1 MLPFI
6 GLDAHVG
13 TAMTQKDFDPITLE
27 VLWNRLISITNE
39 QAAAL
44 MHASFTT
51 VVREAGDLSAG
62 VFDEQGNML
71 AQAVTGTP
79 GHINTMA
86 TCVRHFLREYP
97 MDTLQEGDTLVTNDP
112 WLASG
117 HHHDLTVVTPV
128 FHRGR
133 AVGLFANTCHVMDI
147 GGRIFGADATSVYEE
162 GLAIPIM
169 KLVDQGRINEEL
181 IKIIRAN
188 VRVPQS
194 VLGDIHAMIAANEV
208 GGKKLMEMME
218 DYELFDLNALSAAI
232 VERSERSMRE
242 AIRSIRDGTYHHQID
257 VDGFDEPIV
266 VKLAITVAGDRMI
279 ADYTGTSPQSDRG
292 INVVYSYCHAYT
304 TYPIKCSVSPEVPN
318 NEGSF
323 RPIAVIAPEGCILNC
338 QRPAPVG
345 ARHILGHFL
354 SAAVFGAL
362 SHVIPDRVIAEG
374 SQGLWNTQ
382 FDGIDERGEH
392 FCYVFFSAGGT
403 GARPNKDGLSATAF
417 PSGIHGVPVELVE
430 NVSPIFIE
438 CREFIQ
444 DSGGPGKFR
453 GGLGQ
458 RMVLKVRGGHPAQHS
473 PMYDR
478 IRFPA
483 KGFAG
488 GLNGT
493 KGYIYL
499 DDDTVPHAKTKYI
512 LKPNQK
518 VTLELPGGGGF
529 YQPEER
535 DPELVREDVIDGF
548 VTLDRAREVY
558 RVVLNPETLELN
570 LRETEKLRSARRK

>member
-1 MLPFI
+1 MK
-6 GLDAHVG
+6 
-13 TAMTQKDFDPITLE
+13 TNRFDPITLE

-44 MHASFTT
+44 MRASFTT

-62 VFDEQGNML
+62 VFDDQGNML

-79 GHINTMA
+79 GHINSMA
-86 TCVRHFLREYP
+86 TSVRHFLRAYP
-97 MDTLQEGDTLVTNDP
+97 MDTLQPGDTLITNDP

-147 GGRIFGADATSVYEE
+147 GGRIFGADAPSIYEE

-169 KLVDQGRINEEL
+169 KLVDRGKLNEDL
-181 IKIIRAN
+181 IRIIRAN
-188 VRVPQS
+188 VRVPQA
-194 VLGDIHAMIAANEV
+194 VLGDVHAMIAANEV
-208 GGKKLMEMME
+208 GGKKLVEMME
-218 DYELFDLNALSAAI
+218 DYAFSDLKELSAAI
-232 VERSERSMRE
+232 IERSESSMRM
-242 AIRSIRDGTYHHQID
+242 AIRAIPDGTYRHQID

-266 VKLAITVAGDRMI
+266 VKLAITVAGEEMI
-279 ADYTGTSPQSDRG
+279 ADYTGTSPQSTRG
-292 INVVYSYCHAYT
+292 INVVYNYCHAYT

-323 RPIAVIAPEGCILNC
+323 YPIKVVAPEGCILNC

-345 ARHILGHFL
+345 GRHILGHFL

-382 FDGIDERGEH
+382 FDGIDEKGEP

-430 NVSPIFIE
+430 NVSPLFIE
-438 CREFIQ
+438 CRELIR

-458 RMVLKVRGGHPAQHS
+458 RMVLRVRGGHPAQHS

-488 GLNGT
+488 GLDGAR
-493 KGYIYL
+493 GRISL
-499 DDDTVPHAKTKYI
+499 DDGTVPHSKTKYI
-512 LKPNQK
+512 LKPGQK

-529 YQPEER
+529 YRPEER
-535 DPELVREDVIDGF
+535 DPESVREDVLDGL
-548 VTLDRAREVY
+548 VSLDQAREVY
-558 RVVLNPETLELN
+558 RVALNPITFELDLKETS
-570 LRETEKLRSARRK
+570 RMRSAYKK

>member
-1 MLPFI
+1 MQTTP
-6 GLDAHVG
+6 
-13 TAMTQKDFDPITLE
+13 FDPITLE

-44 MHASFTT
+44 MRASFTT

-62 VFDEQGNML
+62 VFDARGNMI

-79 GHINTMA
+79 GHINCMA
-86 TCVRHFLREYP
+86 TSVRHFLREYP
-97 MDTLQEGDTLVTNDP
+97 LATLQPGDTLVTNDP

-133 AVGLFANTCHVMDI
+133 AIGLFANTCHVMDI
-147 GGRIFGADATSVYEE
+147 GGRIFGADAPSIYEE

-169 KLVDQGRINEEL
+169 KLVNQGRLNEDL
-181 IKIIRAN
+181 IRIIRAN
-188 VRVPQS
+188 VRVPQT
-194 VLGDIHAMIAANEV
+194 VLGDVYAMIAGNEV
-208 GGKKLMEMME
+208 GGKKLVEMME
-218 DYELFDLNALSAAI
+218 DHDLSDLDGLSDAI
-232 VERSERSMRE
+232 INRSEISMRE
-242 AIRSIRDGTYHHQID
+242 ALRAIPDGTYRHRID
-257 VDGFDEPIV
+257 MDGFDEPIV
-266 VKLAITVAGDRMI
+266 VKLAITIDGDRMI
-279 ADYTGTSPQSDRG
+279 ADYAGTSPQSGRG

-323 RPIAVIAPEGCILNC
+323 RPITVTAPEGCILNC
-338 QRPAPVG
+338 RRPAPVG

-362 SHVIPDRVIAEG
+362 SHVIPDRVMAEG

-382 FDGIDERGEH
+382 FDGIDERGEP

-403 GARPNKDGLSATAF
+403 GACPTKDGLSATAF

-430 NVSPIFIE
+430 NVSPLFIE
-438 CREFIQ
+438 CRELIP

-478 IRFPA
+478 IRFAA

-488 GLNGT
+488 GLDGA
-493 KGYIYL
+493 KGHIYL
-499 DDDTVPHAKTKYI
+499 DAGSAPHAKTKYI
-512 LKPNQK
+512 LKPGQR

-529 YQPEER
+529 YPPEER
-535 DPELVREDVIDGF
+535 DPFRVREDVIDGL
-548 VTLDRAREVY
+548 VSLVQAREVY
-558 RVVLNPETLELN
+558 RVALDPATLEIDSERAEKQQSTLNPTWFRGIRN
-570 LRETEKLRSARRK
+570 RE

>member
-1 MLPFI
+1 
-6 GLDAHVG
+6 
-13 TAMTQKDFDPITLE
+13 MTRNRFDSITLE
-27 VLWNRLISITNE
+27 VLWNRLISTVNE

-86 TCVRHFLREYP
+86 TCVRHFIKEYP
-97 MDTLQEGDTLVTNDP
+97 IETLEQGDTLITNDP

-117 HHHDLTVVTPV
+117 HHHDFTIVTPV
-128 FHRGR
+128 FHLGR

-147 GGRIFGADATSVYEE
+147 GGRIFGADANSVYEE

-169 KLVDQGRINEEL
+169 KLVDRGQMNEDL
-181 IKIIRAN
+181 VKIIRAN
-188 VRVPQS
+188 VRTPEP
-194 VLGDIHAMIAANEV
+194 VLGDVHAMIAANEV
-208 GGKKLMEMME
+208 GGKKLIEMME
-218 DYELFDLNALSAAI
+218 DHRLSDLNDLSAAI
-232 VERSERSMRE
+232 IDRSEKSMRE
-242 AIRSIRDGTYHHQID
+242 AIQTIPDGTYQHQIE
-257 VDGFDEPIV
+257 VDGFDEPIII
-266 VKLAITVAGDRMI
+266 KLAITVDGDHMI
-279 ADYTGTSPQSDRG
+279 ADYAGTSPQSNRG
-292 INVVYSYCHAYT
+292 INVVYNYCHAYT
-304 TYPIKCSVSPEVPN
+304 TYPIKCSVSPEIPN

-323 RPIAVIAPEGCILNC
+323 RPVTVVAPEGCILNC
-338 QRPAPVG
+338 RRPAAVG

-362 SHVIPDRVIAEG
+362 SHVLPDNVIAEG

-382 FDGIDERGEH
+382 FDGMDENGNP

-403 GARPNKDGLSATAF
+403 GARPMKDGLSATAF
-417 PSGIHGVPVELVE
+417 PSGIHGVPVEVVE

-438 CREFIQ
+438 SRELIP

-458 RMVLKVRGGHPAQHS
+458 RMVLKVRGGYPAQHS

-478 IRFPA
+478 IHFPA
-483 KGFAG
+483 KGFEG
-488 GLNGT
+488 GLAGA
-493 KGYIYL
+493 KGAVYL
-499 DDDTVPHAKTKYI
+499 DDGTKPHSKTKYF
-512 LKPNQK
+512 LKPEQV

-529 YQPEER
+529 YPPTEREPES
-535 DPELVREDVIDGF
+535 VHQDVIDGL
-548 VTLDRAREVY
+548 VSPAQARDVY
-558 RVVLNPETLELN
+558 GVLLNPDTLEIDIE
-570 LRETEKLRSARRK
+570 ETEKLRSTKKPEA

>member
-1 MLPFI
+1 
-6 GLDAHVG
+6 VS
-13 TAMTQKDFDPITLE
+13 TAMSPNSFDPISLE
-27 VLWNRLISITNE
+27 VLWNRLISTVNE

-97 MDTLQEGDTLVTNDP
+97 MDTMREGDALVTNDP

-117 HHHDLTVVTPV
+117 HYHDFTVVTPI

-133 AVGLFANTCHVMDI
+133 ALGLFANTCHMMDI

-169 KLVDQGRINEEL
+169 KLVDRGRVNEDL

-188 VRVPQS
+188 VRVPQP
-194 VLGDIHAMIAANEV
+194 VLGDIYAMIAANEV
-208 GGKKLMEMME
+208 GGKKLIEMME
-218 DYELFDLNALSAAI
+218 DYELSDLNGLSAAI
-232 VERSERSMRE
+232 IERSERSMRE
-242 AIRSIRDGTYHHQID
+242 AIRGISDGTYRHQID

-266 VKLAITVAGDRMI
+266 VKLSITVAGDRMI
-279 ADYTGTSPQSDRG
+279 ADYTGTSPQTSRG
-292 INVVYSYCHAYT
+292 INVVYNYCHAYT

-323 RPIAVIAPEGCILNC
+323 RPITVIAPEGCILNC
-338 QRPAPVG
+338 KHPAPVG

-362 SHVIPDRVIAEG
+362 SHVVPDRVIAEG

-417 PSGIHGVPVELVE
+417 PSGIHGVPAELVE
-430 NVSPIFIE
+430 NVSPIFME
-438 CREFIQ
+438 CRELIS
-444 DSGGPGKFR
+444 DSGGPGRFR

-458 RMVLKVRGGHPAQHS
+458 RMVLRVRGGHPAQHS

-478 IRFPA
+478 ILFPA

-488 GLNGT
+488 GLAGA
-493 KGYIYL
+493 KGCIYL
-499 DDDTVPHAKTKYI
+499 DDGTVPHAKTKYM
-512 LKPNQK
+512 LRPDQK

-529 YQPEER
+529 YPPEDR
-535 DPELVREDVIDGF
+535 DPQTLREDVIDGL
-548 VTLDRAREVY
+548 VSLAQARKVY
-558 RVVLNPETLELN
+558 RVSLDPETLELN
-570 LRETEKLRSARRK
+570 LQETKKLRSRGRRKRTAG

>member
-1 MLPFI
+1 MSLNSY
-6 GLDAHVG
+6 
-13 TAMTQKDFDPITLE
+13 DPITLE
-27 VLWNRLISITNE
+27 VLWNRLISTVNE

-44 MHASFTT
+44 VHASFTT

-97 MDTLQEGDTLVTNDP
+97 LASLREGDTLITNDP

-117 HHHDLTVVTPV
+117 HYHDLTVVTPV
-128 FHRGR
+128 FYRGR
-133 AVGLFANTCHVMDI
+133 AIGLFANTCHVMDI
-147 GGRIFGADATSVYEE
+147 GGRVFGADASSVYEE
-162 GLAIPIM
+162 GLAIPIL
-169 KLVDQGRINEEL
+169 KLVDQGRMNDDL

-188 VRVPQS
+188 VRVPDP
-194 VLGDIHAMIAANEV
+194 VLGDIHAMIASNDV
-208 GGKKLMEMME
+208 GGKKLTEMME
-218 DYELFDLNALSAAI
+218 DYELSDLNGLSAAI
-232 VERSERSMRE
+232 IERSERSMRE
-242 AIRSIRDGTYHHQID
+242 AIQAIPDGTYCHQIE
-257 VDGFDEPIV
+257 VDGFDKPILI
-266 VKLAITVAGDRMI
+266 KLAITVKESQMI
-279 ADYTGTSPQSDRG
+279 ADYTGTSSQSDRG
-292 INVVYSYCHAYT
+292 INVVYNYCHAYT

-323 RPIAVIAPEGCILNC
+323 RPVTVLAPEGCILNC
-338 QRPAPVG
+338 KHPAAVG

-362 SHVIPDRVIAEG
+362 SHVLPEQVIAEG

-417 PSGIHGVPVELVE
+417 PSGIRGVPVELVE

-438 CREFIQ
+438 CRNLIQ
-444 DSGGPGKFR
+444 DSAGPGKFR

-458 RMVLKVRGGHPAQHS
+458 RMVLSVRSREPAQHS

-478 IRFPA
+478 ILFPA

-488 GLNGT
+488 GLPGARG
-493 KGYIYL
+493 KLHL
-499 DDDTVPHAKTKYI
+499 DDGTMPHAKTKYV
-512 LKPNQK
+512 LKPGQK

-529 YQPEER
+529 YPPEER
-535 DPELVREDVIDGF
+535 DPEMVREDVIDGL
-548 VTLDRAREVY
+548 VSLALAREVY
-558 RVVLNPETLELN
+558 RVALIPETLELDR
-570 LRETEKLRSARRK
+570 LETEQLRSTVQKS

>member
-1 MLPFI
+1 MKTNL
-6 GLDAHVG
+6 
-13 TAMTQKDFDPITLE
+13 FDPITLE

-44 MHASFTT
+44 MRASFTT

-62 VFDEQGNML
+62 VFDAAGNMI

-79 GHINTMA
+79 GHINCMA
-86 TCVRHFLREYP
+86 TSVRHFLREYP
-97 MDTLQEGDTLVTNDP
+97 LESLRPGDTLITNDP

-117 HHHDLTVVTPV
+117 HHHDFTIVTPV
-128 FHRGR
+128 FRR
-133 AVGLFANTCHVMDI
+133 EKAIGLFANTCHVMDI
-147 GGRIFGADATSVYEE
+147 GGRVFGADAPSIYEE
-162 GLAIPIM
+162 GLAVPIM
-169 KLVDQGRINEEL
+169 KLADRGRLNEDL
-181 IKIIRAN
+181 IRIIRAN
-188 VRVPQS
+188 VRVPQT
-194 VLGDIHAMIAANEV
+194 VLGDVYAMISANEV
-208 GGKKLMEMME
+208 GGKKLLEMME
-218 DYELFDLNALSAAI
+218 DHDLSDLEGLSTAI
-232 VERSERSMRE
+232 IERSEQSMRE
-242 AIRSIRDGTYHHQID
+242 AIRAIPDGTYRHEID
-257 VDGFDEPIV
+257 MDGFDEPII
-266 VKLAITVAGDRMI
+266 VKLAITVDGDRMI
-279 ADYTGTSPQSDRG
+279 ADYRGTSPQSGRG

-323 RPIAVIAPEGCILNC
+323 RPITVTAPEGSILNC
-338 QRPAPVG
+338 RRPAPVG

-362 SHVIPDRVIAEG
+362 SHVIPDRVVAEG

-382 FDGIDERGEH
+382 FDGIDERGEP

-403 GARPNKDGLSATAF
+403 GARPTKDGLSATAF

-430 NVSPIFIE
+430 NVSPLFIE
-438 CREFIQ
+438 CREFIP

-458 RMVLKVRGGHPAQHS
+458 RMVLKVRGGHPSQHS

-478 IRFPA
+478 IRFAA

-488 GLNGT
+488 GRDGA
-493 KGYIYL
+493 KGRIQL
-499 DDDTVPHAKTKYI
+499 DDGTTPHSKTKYI
-512 LKPNQK
+512 LKPGQR

-529 YQPEER
+529 YRPEER
-535 DPELVREDVIDGF
+535 DPGAVQADLVDGF
-548 VTLDRAREVY
+548 VSLARAGEDY
-558 RVVLNPETLELN
+558 RVAIDPETLKVDPQETAR
-570 LRETEKLRSARRK
+570 LRR

>member
-1 MLPFI
+1 MSSFI
-6 GLDAHVG
+6 WGD
-13 TAMTQKDFDPITLE
+13 TAMAQNRFDPITLE
-27 VLWNRLISITNE
+27 VLWNRLISTVNE

-86 TCVRHFLREYP
+86 TCVRHFIKEYP
-97 MDTLQEGDTLVTNDP
+97 IKTLKKGDTLITNDP

-117 HHHDLTVVTPV
+117 HLHDFTIVTPV
-128 FHRGR
+128 FHQGR

-147 GGRIFGADATSVYEE
+147 GGRIFGADANSVYEE

-169 KLVDQGRINEEL
+169 KLVDRGQMNEDL
-181 IKIIRAN
+181 VKIIRAN
-188 VRVPQS
+188 VRTPEP
-194 VLGDIHAMIAANEV
+194 VLGDVHAMVAANEV
-208 GGKKLMEMME
+208 GAKKLIEMME
-218 DYELFDLNALSAAI
+218 DHRLSDLNDLSTAI
-232 VERSERSMRE
+232 IDRSEQSMRK
-242 AIRSIRDGTYHHQID
+242 AIRNIPDGTVQHQIE
-257 VDGFDEPIV
+257 VDGFDEPIII
-266 VKLAITVAGDRMI
+266 KLAITVDGDRII
-279 ADYTGTSPQSDRG
+279 ADYAGTSPQSSRG
-292 INVVYSYCHAYT
+292 INVVYNYCHAYT
-304 TYPIKCSVSPEVPN
+304 TYPIKCSVSPEIPN

-323 RPIAVIAPEGCILNC
+323 RPVTVVAPEGCILNC
-338 QRPAPVG
+338 RRPAAVG

-362 SHVIPDRVIAEG
+362 SHVLPDHVIAEG

-382 FDGIDERGEH
+382 FDGMDENGNP

-403 GARPNKDGLSATAF
+403 GARPMKDGLSATAF
-417 PSGIHGVPVELVE
+417 PSGIHGVPVEVVE

-438 CREFIQ
+438 SRELIP

-458 RMVLKVRGGHPAQHS
+458 RMVLKVRGGYPAQHS

-478 IRFPA
+478 IHFPA
-483 KGFAG
+483 KGFEG
-488 GLNGT
+488 GLAGA
-493 KGYIYL
+493 KGGIYL
-499 DDDTVPHAKTKYI
+499 DDGTKPHSKTKYF
-512 LKPNQK
+512 LKPEQV

-529 YQPEER
+529 YPPTER
-535 DPELVREDVIDGF
+535 EPDSVHQDVIDGL
-548 VTLDRAREVY
+548 VSLAQARDIY
-558 RVVLNPETLELN
+558 GVVLNPDTLEIDIE
-570 LRETEKLRSARRK
+570 ETEKLRSTKKPET

>member
-1 MLPFI
+1 MKEN
-6 GLDAHVG
+6 
-13 TAMTQKDFDPITLE
+13 TFDPITLE

-44 MHASFTT
+44 MRASFTT

-62 VFDEQGNML
+62 VFDAAGNMI

-79 GHINTMA
+79 GHINCMA
-86 TCVRHFLREYP
+86 TSVRHFLKEYP
-97 MDTLQEGDTLVTNDP
+97 LASLQPGDTLVTNDP

-117 HHHDLTVVTPV
+117 HLHDLTIVTPV
-128 FHRGR
+128 FYKGK
-133 AVGLFANTCHVMDI
+133 AIGLFANTCHVMDI
-147 GGRIFGADATSVYEE
+147 GGRTFGADATSVYEE

-169 KLVDQGRINEEL
+169 KLVDQGKLNEDLIRI
-181 IKIIRAN
+181 IKAN
-188 VRVPQS
+188 VRVPQT
-194 VLGDIHAMIAANEV
+194 VLGDVYAMISANEV
-208 GGKKLMEMME
+208 GGRKLLEMME
-218 DYELFDLNALSAAI
+218 DYDLSDLEGLSAAI
-232 VERSERSMRE
+232 IERSEQSMRE
-242 AIRSIRDGTYHHQID
+242 AIRAIPDGTYRHQIYM
-257 VDGFDEPIV
+257 DGFDEPII
-266 VKLAITVAGDRMI
+266 VKLAITIDGDRLI
-279 ADYTGTSPQSDRG
+279 ADYTGTSPQSNRG

-304 TYPIKCSVSPEVPN
+304 TYPIKCSVSPEIPN

-323 RPIAVIAPEGCILNC
+323 RPLTVIAPPGCILNC

-382 FDGIDERGEH
+382 FDGIDERGEP

-430 NVSPIFIE
+430 NVSPLFIE
-438 CREFIQ
+438 CRELIQ
-444 DSGGPGKFR
+444 DSGGPGKYR

-458 RMVLKVRGGHPAQHS
+458 RMVLRVRGNHPATHS

-488 GLNGT
+488 GLDGA
-493 KGYIYL
+493 KGRIYL
-499 DDDTVPHAKTKYI
+499 HDGTMPHPKTKYI
-512 LKPNQK
+512 LKPGQK

-529 YQPEER
+529 YPPQER
-535 DPELVREDVIDGF
+535 DPEMVRRDVIEGF
-548 VTLDRAREVY
+548 VSLEQAKEIY
-558 RVVLNPETLELN
+558 KVVLDPVSLEIDWAA
-570 LRETEKLRSARRK
+570 TEKMRAALPPLS

>member
-1 MLPFI
+1 MK
-6 GLDAHVG
+6 
-13 TAMTQKDFDPITLE
+13 MTPFDPITLE

-44 MHASFTT
+44 MRASFTT

-62 VFDEQGNML
+62 VFDAGGNMI

-79 GHINTMA
+79 GHINCMA
-86 TCVRHFLREYP
+86 TSVRHFLREYP
-97 MDTLQEGDTLVTNDP
+97 LSSLQPGDTLVTNDP

-133 AVGLFANTCHVMDI
+133 AIGLFANTCHVMDI
-147 GGRIFGADATSVYEE
+147 GGRIFGADAPSIYEE

-169 KLVDQGRINEEL
+169 KLVDRGRLNEDL
-181 IKIIRAN
+181 IRIIRAN
-188 VRVPQS
+188 VRVPQT
-194 VLGDIHAMIAANEV
+194 VLGDVYAMIAGNEV
-208 GGKKLMEMME
+208 GGKKLLEMME
-218 DYELFDLNALSAAI
+218 DHDLSDLEGLSNAI
-232 VERSERSMRE
+232 IERSEHSMRE
-242 AIRSIRDGTYHHQID
+242 AIRAIPDGTYRHQID
-257 VDGFDEPIV
+257 MDGFDEPIV
-266 VKLAITVAGDRMI
+266 VKLAITISGDRMT
-279 ADYTGTSPQSDRG
+279 ADYTGTSPQSGRG

-323 RPIAVIAPEGCILNC
+323 RPITVTAPEGCILNC
-338 QRPAPVG
+338 RRPAPVG

-362 SHVIPDRVIAEG
+362 SHVIPNRVIAEG

-382 FDGIDERGEH
+382 FDGIDERGEP

-403 GARPNKDGLSATAF
+403 GACPTKDGLSATAF

-430 NVSPIFIE
+430 NVSPLFIE
-438 CREFIQ
+438 CRELIP

-458 RMVLKVRGGHPAQHS
+458 RMVLKVRGGYPAQHS

-478 IRFPA
+478 IRFAA

-488 GLNGT
+488 GLDGA
-493 KGYIYL
+493 KGRIYL
-499 DDDTVPHAKTKYI
+499 DDGSAPHAKTKYL
-512 LKPNQK
+512 LKPGQR

-529 YQPEER
+529 FPPEER
-535 DPELVREDVIDGF
+535 DPGMVREDVIDGL
-548 VTLDRAREVY
+548 VSLTQAKEAYRITLD
-558 RVVLNPETLELN
+558 PTTLEIDSKS
-570 LRETEKLRSARRK
+570 TERQRSST

>member
-1 MLPFI
+1 MSLNSY
-6 GLDAHVG
+6 
-13 TAMTQKDFDPITLE
+13 DPITLE
-27 VLWNRLISITNE
+27 VLWNRLISTANE

-44 MHASFTT
+44 VHASFTT

-97 MDTLQEGDTLVTNDP
+97 LASLREYPLASLREGDTLITNDP

-117 HHHDLTVVTPV
+117 HYHDLTVVTPV
-128 FHRGR
+128 FYRGR
-133 AVGLFANTCHVMDI
+133 AIGLFANTCHVMDI
-147 GGRIFGADATSVYEE
+147 GGRVFGADASSVYEE

-169 KLVDQGRINEEL
+169 KLVDQGRMNDDL
-181 IKIIRAN
+181 VKIIRAN
-188 VRVPQS
+188 VRVPDP
-194 VLGDIHAMIAANEV
+194 VLGDIHAMIASNDV
-208 GGKKLMEMME
+208 GGKKLTEMME
-218 DYELFDLNALSAAI
+218 DYELSDLNGLSAAI
-232 VERSERSMRE
+232 IERSERSMRE
-242 AIRSIRDGTYHHQID
+242 AIQAIPDGTYCHQIE
-257 VDGFDEPIV
+257 VDGFDKPILI
-266 VKLAITVAGDRMI
+266 KLAITVKGSQMI
-279 ADYTGTSPQSDRG
+279 ADYTGTSSQSDRG
-292 INVVYSYCHAYT
+292 INVVYNYCHAYT

-323 RPIAVIAPEGCILNC
+323 RPVTVLAPEGCILNC
-338 QRPAPVG
+338 KHPAAVG

-362 SHVIPDRVIAEG
+362 SHVLPEQVIAEG

-417 PSGIHGVPVELVE
+417 PSGIRGVPVELVE

-438 CREFIQ
+438 CRKLIQ
-444 DSGGPGKFR
+444 DSAGPGKFR

-458 RMVLKVRGGHPAQHS
+458 RMVLSVRSGEPAQHS
-473 PMYDR
+473 PMYER
-478 IRFPA
+478 ILFPA

-488 GLNGT
+488 GLPGARGNLH
-493 KGYIYL
+493 L
-499 DDDTVPHAKTKYI
+499 DDGTIPHAKTKYV
-512 LKPNQK
+512 LKPGQK

-529 YQPEER
+529 YPPEER
-535 DPELVREDVIDGF
+535 DPEMVREDVIDGL
-548 VTLDRAREVY
+548 VSLAQAREAYRVALIPETMELDR
-558 RVVLNPETLELN
+558 L
-570 LRETEKLRSARRK
+570 ETEKLRSTLQKS

>member
-1 MLPFI
+1 MNTT
-6 GLDAHVG
+6 H
-13 TAMTQKDFDPITLE
+13 FDPITLE
-27 VLWNRLISITNE
+27 VIWNRLISITNE

-44 MHASFTT
+44 MRASFTT

-62 VFDEQGNML
+62 VFDAAGNMI

-79 GHINTMA
+79 GHINCMA
-86 TCVRHFLREYP
+86 TSVRHFLREYP
-97 MDTLQEGDTLVTNDP
+97 LKSLQPGDTLVTNDP

-117 HHHDLTVVTPV
+117 HHHDFTIVTPV
-128 FHRGR
+128 FLQGK
-133 AVGLFANTCHVMDI
+133 AIGLFANTCHVMDI
-147 GGRIFGADATSVYEE
+147 GGRVFGADAPSIYEE

-169 KLVDQGRINEEL
+169 KLADRGRLNEDL
-181 IKIIRAN
+181 IRIIRAN
-188 VRVPQS
+188 VRVPQT
-194 VLGDIHAMIAANEV
+194 VLGDVYAMIAANEV
-208 GGKKLMEMME
+208 GGKKLLEMME
-218 DYELFDLNALSAAI
+218 DHNLSDLEGLSAAI
-232 VERSERSMRE
+232 IERSEQAMRE
-242 AIRSIRDGTYHHQID
+242 AIRAIPDGTYRHEID
-257 VDGFDEPIV
+257 MDGFDEPIV
-266 VKLAITVAGDRMI
+266 VKLAITIDGDRMI
-279 ADYTGTSPQSDRG
+279 ADYTGTSPQSGRG

-323 RPIAVIAPEGCILNC
+323 HPITVTAPEGCILNC

-362 SHVIPDRVIAEG
+362 SHVIPDRVVAEG

-382 FDGIDERGEH
+382 FDGIDERGEP

-403 GARPNKDGLSATAF
+403 GARPTKDGLSATAF

-430 NVSPIFIE
+430 NVSPLFIE
-438 CREFIQ
+438 CRELIP

-458 RMVLKVRGGHPAQHS
+458 RMILKVRGGHPSQHS

-478 IRFPA
+478 IRFAA
-483 KGFAG
+483 KGFADG
-488 GLNGT
+488 WDGT
-493 KGYIYL
+493 KGRIYL
-499 DDDTVPHAKTKYI
+499 DDGTAPHSKTKYI
-512 LKPNQK
+512 LKPGQR

-529 YQPEER
+529 YPPEER
-535 DPELVREDVIDGF
+535 DPAYVHGDVIDGL
-548 VTLDRAREVY
+548 VSLSQANEVY
-558 RVVLNPETLELN
+558 RVGFKPGTLEIDPQATA
-570 LRETEKLRSARRK
+570 RLRS

>member
-1 MLPFI
+1 MSEN
-6 GLDAHVG
+6 
-13 TAMTQKDFDPITLE
+13 KYDPITLE
-27 VLWNRLISITNE
+27 VLWNRLISTVNE

-86 TCVRHFLREYP
+86 TCVRHFLKAYP
-97 MDTLQEGDTLVTNDP
+97 LDTLQEGDTLITNDP

-117 HHHDLTVVTPV
+117 HYHDFTIVTPV
-128 FHRGR
+128 FYKGR
-133 AVGLFANTCHVMDI
+133 ARGLFANTCHVMDI

-162 GLAIPIM
+162 GLSIPIM
-169 KLVDQGRINEEL
+169 KLVDRGRMNEDL
-181 IKIIRAN
+181 VKIIRAN
-188 VRVPQS
+188 VRTPLP
-194 VLGDIHAMIAANEV
+194 VLGDVHAMVAANEV
-208 GGKKLMEMME
+208 GGKKLIEMME
-218 DYELFDLNALSAAI
+218 DYQMSDLNDLSAAI
-232 VERSERSMRE
+232 IERSEKSMRQ
-242 AIRSIRDGTYHHQID
+242 AIRNIPDSTYRHQIE

-266 VKLAITVAGDRMI
+266 IKLAITIEGDHLI
-279 ADYTGTSPQSDRG
+279 ADYSGSSPQSNRG
-292 INVVYSYCHAYT
+292 INVVYNYCHAYT
-304 TYPIKCSVSPEVPN
+304 TYPVKCAISPEVPN

-323 RPIAVIAPEGCILNC
+323 RPVTVKAPQGSILNC
-338 QRPAPVG
+338 TRPAPVG

-354 SAAVFGAL
+354 SAVVFGAL
-362 SHVIPDRVIAEG
+362 SHVLPDQVIAEG

-382 FDGIDERGEH
+382 FDGIAENGEP

-417 PSGIHGVPVELVE
+417 PSGIRGVPVEIVE

-438 CREFIQ
+438 RRELIP

-458 RMVLKVRGGHPAQHS
+458 RMVIKIRGGHPAQHS

-478 IRFPA
+478 IYFPA

-488 GLNGT
+488 GLHGEKGNIFLDNGS
-493 KGYIYL
+493 K
-499 DDDTVPHAKTKYI
+499 PHPKTKYM

-518 VTLELPGGGGF
+518 ITLELPGGGGF
-529 YQPEER
+529 YPAENRE
-535 DPELVREDVIDGF
+535 PELVREDVIDGL
-548 VTLDRAREVY
+548 VSIEQAKAVY
-558 RVVLNPETLELN
+558 RVAIDPSMLKINIEETN
-570 LRETEKLRSARRK
+570 TLREAAPKS

>member
-1 MLPFI
+1 MKTNL
-6 GLDAHVG
+6 
-13 TAMTQKDFDPITLE
+13 FDPITLE

-44 MHASFTT
+44 MRASFTT

-62 VFDEQGNML
+62 VFDAAGNMI

-79 GHINTMA
+79 GHINCMA
-86 TCVRHFLREYP
+86 TSVRHFLREYP
-97 MDTLQEGDTLVTNDP
+97 LKTLQPGDTLITNDP

-117 HHHDLTVVTPV
+117 HHHDFTIVTPV
-128 FHRGR
+128 FRR
-133 AVGLFANTCHVMDI
+133 EKAIGLFANTCHVMDI
-147 GGRIFGADATSVYEE
+147 GGRVFGADAPSIYEE
-162 GLAIPIM
+162 GLAVPIM
-169 KLVDQGRINEEL
+169 KLADRGRLNEDL
-181 IKIIRAN
+181 IRIIRAN
-188 VRVPQS
+188 VRVPQT
-194 VLGDIHAMIAANEV
+194 VLGDVYAMISANEV
-208 GGKKLMEMME
+208 GGKKLLEMME
-218 DYELFDLNALSAAI
+218 DHDLSDLEGLSTAI
-232 VERSERSMRE
+232 IERSEQSMRE
-242 AIRSIRDGTYHHQID
+242 AIRAIPDGTYRHVID
-257 VDGFDEPIV
+257 MDGFDEPII
-266 VKLAITVAGDRMI
+266 VKLAITIDGDRMI
-279 ADYTGTSPQSDRG
+279 ADYRGTSPQSGRG

-323 RPIAVIAPEGCILNC
+323 RPITVTAPEGSILNC
-338 QRPAPVG
+338 RRPAPVG

-362 SHVIPDRVIAEG
+362 SHVIPDRVVAEG

-382 FDGIDERGEH
+382 FDGIDERGEP

-403 GARPNKDGLSATAF
+403 GARPTKDGLSATAF

-430 NVSPIFIE
+430 NVSPLFIE
-438 CREFIQ
+438 CREFIP

-458 RMVLKVRGGHPAQHS
+458 RMVLKVRGGHPSQHS

-478 IRFPA
+478 IRFAA

-488 GLNGT
+488 GRDGA
-493 KGYIYL
+493 KGRIQL
-499 DDDTVPHAKTKYI
+499 DDGTTPHSKTKYI
-512 LKPNQK
+512 LKPGQR

-529 YQPEER
+529 YRPEER
-535 DPELVREDVIDGF
+535 DPGAVQADLVDGF
-548 VTLDRAREVY
+548 VSLARAGEAY
-558 RVVLNPETLELN
+558 RVAIDPETLKVDPQETAR
-570 LRETEKLRSARRK
+570 LRR

>member
-1 MLPFI
+1 MS
-6 GLDAHVG
+6 
-13 TAMTQKDFDPITLE
+13 KNRYDPITLE
-27 VLWNRLISITNE
+27 VLWNRLISTVNE

-86 TCVRHFLREYP
+86 TCVRHFLKEYP
-97 MDTLQEGDTLVTNDP
+97 LNTLQEGDTLITNDP

-117 HHHDLTVVTPV
+117 HYHDFTIVTPV
-128 FHRGR
+128 YYKGR

-169 KLVDQGRINEEL
+169 KLVDRGRMNEDL

-188 VRVPQS
+188 VRTPLP
-194 VLGDIHAMIAANEV
+194 VLGDVHAMVAANEV
-208 GGKKLMEMME
+208 GGKKLIEMME
-218 DYELFDLNALSAAI
+218 DYHMPDLNDLSAAI
-232 VERSERSMRE
+232 IERSEQSMRE
-242 AIRSIRDGTYHHQID
+242 AIRNIPDGTYRHQIE

-266 VKLAITVAGDRMI
+266 IKLAITIQGDHLV
-279 ADYTGTSPQSDRG
+279 ADYAGSSPQSDRG
-292 INVVYSYCHAYT
+292 INVVYNYCHAYT
-304 TYPIKCSVSPEVPN
+304 TYPVKCSISPEVPN

-323 RPIAVIAPEGCILNC
+323 RPVTVKAPEGSILNC
-338 QRPAPVG
+338 TRPAPVG

-354 SAAVFGAL
+354 SAVVFGAL
-362 SHVIPDRVIAEG
+362 SHVLPDRVIAEG

-382 FDGIDERGEH
+382 FDGITEDDEH

-417 PSGIHGVPVELVE
+417 PSGIRGVPVEVVE
-430 NVSPIFIE
+430 NVSPIFME
-438 CREFIQ
+438 CRELVQ
-444 DSGGPGKFR
+444 DSGGPGRFR
-453 GGLGQ
+453 GGLAQ
-458 RMVLKVRGGHPAQHS
+458 RMVLKIRGGHPAQHS

-478 IRFPA
+478 IHFPA
-483 KGFAG
+483 KGFGG
-488 GLNGT
+488 GLAGT
-493 KGYIYL
+493 KGTVYL
-499 DDDTVPHAKTKYI
+499 DDGTKPHPKTKYI
-512 LKPNQK
+512 LKPDQK
-518 VTLELPGGGGF
+518 ITLELPGGGGF
-529 YQPEER
+529 YPPEER
-535 DPELVREDVIDGF
+535 DPEMVREDVMDGF
-548 VTLDRAREVY
+548 VSLGQARDVY
-558 RVVLNPETLELN
+558 RVAMDPSTLEIDIQKTK
-570 LRETEKLRSARRK
+570 RLRSAK